1 MGTGDRCLTGN
12 AGPAPGVLVTMSDRQ
27 REPPDPATGSPTRP
41 VGGGPGR
48 VSARLRRLLVLPL
61 ALGAACAS
69 WPGASR
75 RVKLTPEELLRGTA
89 LGVAAGGPAAVV
101 PEADVLALS
110 PEMRTFIAVH
120 VDRRGS
126 DALKLHQLVTAIMD
140 PRTFGV
146 TYDEV
151 TRTASQ
157 TFETRR
163 GNCLS
168 FSNMFVAMARDVGLN
183 VEFQEVDVPP
193 DWTVDKDTFVFNRH
207 IDVFVNL
214 GADGTRVVDFN
225 IADFKASYEMRII
238 SDSMALAHFYNNVGV
253 ERMLAG
259 DRAAAVACFRT
270 AITDAG
276 SGFSSAWTNLGTLYL
291 RNGHPAHAEAAYLQA
306 LDVNDSDLVA
316 MSDLAHLYER
326 EGDLERA
333 AAYRKKVARHRWL
346 NPYYRFELARRAYA
360 AQHYDEA
367 IAHLKYA
374 TRERPKEDRF
384 WHLLGLCYLG
394 KGDLTAAR
402 RWLSKAE
409 EVATTEALKRTYA
422 AEIDTLLPHD
432 GAPPR

>member
-151 TRTASQ
+151 TR
-157 TFETRR
+157 R

-225 IADFKASYEMRII
+225 IADFKASYEMRTI
-238 SDSMALAHFYNNVGV
+238 SDAMALAQFYNNVGV